1 MSVCLN
7 ADAGCIQTGELSFA
21 HSSWSDV
28 SDDAKQLIRSLLR
41 LDPAQRLKPPALIN
55 HPWVVGTGVSE
66 VPIRDSDVN
75 LKNYDLV
82 RRKWS
87 TALVASM
94 HKQAT
99 IRKRISERNRDVSRK
114 KERQPLP
121 HAPGDAAALS
131 AAANLDS
138 PAVGDLEVTGEV
150 RELLE
155 DAFKEFDPDGKGY
168 VLKKDL
174 AGITRRLGQQ
184 VTPDELSQM
193 IAALEGPQSD
203 SGRAAGP
210 EGKIHYQEY
219 LRLASTTIKEHSQV
233 FPTGSVIFREGDP
246 SDYFYLIT
254 SGRVRRITQKPPE
267 RFENLTNPAEEL
279 EVGDYFGTSAILG
292 SGERTRHSTM
302 IAMTDV
308 RVVRLGRDEFE
319 AGHGLGDGRSLS
331 GGASR
336 RRSSEPLKNPPAPS
350 PELSARSSSR
360 PNISAAAVAA
370 AVSTTPPHPTA
381 AHRPDA
387 AASSAG
393 SSSLMPPRS
402 KTAASAGRSAMR
414 SLRFIKMMSNHEQRG
429 YTRGDT
435 LFREGEDAHEM
446 YIITSGRVQVA
457 LQGKDGR
464 VHTIGQRG
472 AGEVCGETSCLSHKP
487 RNSTVTCV
495 SDECVVFCISRED
508 FISLVRGS
516 WDVAQDLLAVS
527 DSHEREKERRI
538 NFRRTRDE
546 VGPGEDDELDT

>member
-1 MSVCLN
+1 MIS
-7 ADAGCIQTGELSFA
+7 AS
-21 HSSWSDV
+21 
-28 SDDAKQLIRSLLR
+28 RS
-41 LDPAQRLKPPALIN
+41 
-55 HPWVVGTGVSE
+55 
-66 VPIRDSDVN
+66 
-75 LKNYDLV
+75 
-82 RRKWS
+82 
-87 TALVASM
+87 
-94 HKQAT
+94 
-99 IRKRISERNRDVSRK
+99 
-114 KERQPLP
+114 
-121 HAPGDAAALS
+121 
-131 AAANLDS
+131 
-138 PAVGDLEVTGEV
+138 
-150 RELLE
+150 
-155 DAFKEFDPDGKGY
+155 Y

-174 AGITRRLGQQ
+174 AGIIRRLGQQ

-193 IAALEGPQSD
+193 IAALEGPQSG

-219 LRLASTTIKEHSQV
+219 LRLASTTIKEHAQV
-233 FPTGSVIFREGDP
+233 FPTGTVIFREGDP

-267 RFENLTNPAEEL
+267 RFENFVANPAEEL
-279 EVGDYFGTSAILG
+279 EAGDYFGTSAILG
-292 SGERTRHSTM
+292 TGERKRHSTM
-302 IAMTDV
+302 IAVTDV

-336 RRSSEPLKNPPAPS
+336 RSSSEPRRSSSEPLKPPPLPS
-350 PELSARSSSR
+350 PDGRAPELSARPSGRST
-360 PNISAAAVAA
+360 ISAAAVAA
-370 AVSTTPPHPTA
+370 AVATTPPHPSA

-472 AGEVCGETSCLSHKP
+472 AGECCGETSCLSHKP

-495 SDECVVFCISRED
+495 SDECVVFCISR
-508 FISLVRGS
+508 
-516 WDVAQDLLAVS
+516 
-527 DSHEREKERRI
+527 
-538 NFRRTRDE
+538 
-546 VGPGEDDELDT
+546 